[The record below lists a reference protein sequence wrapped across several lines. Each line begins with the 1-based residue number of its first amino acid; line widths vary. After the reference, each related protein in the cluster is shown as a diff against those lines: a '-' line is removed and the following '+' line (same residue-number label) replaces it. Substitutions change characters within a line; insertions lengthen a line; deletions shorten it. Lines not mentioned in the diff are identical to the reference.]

1 MLHMNQEE
9 TIPYQLRHRQ
19 EHRSIKVGE
28 ARAFRFAGSWKTYV
42 IAFVLVVGAGF
53 LYLHYQNPAHVVSA
67 NLLHPD
73 DADFKAWQSDEL
85 GKLKLRAAVATAVKD
100 LNLAVRYQKKG
111 WISNPELFNEGPV
124 KFQLVRTGAP
134 IAAQFE
140 LSMKNRNTYM
150 LKHGK
155 GDAAEFEF
163 NTIYTT
169 EIGSW
174 MITRTPAYAAYYGQT
189 MIIDVQNPELVT
201 EKLFIGLLSEMDTN
215 NPGFTQFSVKDPVQS
230 RGEAFLNKVISQLN
244 TSLAEERATKAAID
258 IKQLDQQ
265 LMAFNDKVDSLQAE
279 LNALSGTARDLEQSP
294 AATNYLKLA
303 RKSEIARNEVAFKRS
318 ALEDL
323 TRYLK
328 QQNLLTVLPPSS
340 AALADPKLDALL
352 RQLIALQSQSQQLLQ
367 SHLRTDPVFKPLVQ
381 QTAKIRTLMTQQIG
395 SIAATLQ
402 KKSVA
407 VASSDIRAAGML
419 QLMPPMEKKL
429 VLLKRK
435 QLNYENQYAFLLKR
449 KEEILLKQAA
459 QKT

>member
-1 MLHMNQEE
+1 MNQED
-9 TIPYQLRHRQ
+9 TIPYQLRQHQ
-19 EHRSIKVGE
+19 EHRSMKVGE
-28 ARAFRFAGSWKTYV
+28 GRTFRLAGSWKIYATAIV
-42 IAFVLVVGAGF
+42 LLLGAAFF
-53 LYLHYQNPAHVVSA
+53 YLRFQNAAHVVSA
-67 NLLHPD
+67 NLLHQ
-73 DADFKAWQSDEL
+73 DAADVKGWQPDEL
-85 GKLKLRAAVATAVKD
+85 GKLKLRAAVATAVED

-111 WISNPELFNEGPV
+111 WISNPELFNEAPV

-140 LSMKNRNTYM
+140 LSMKDRNTYM

-163 NTIYTT
+163 NKIY
-169 EIGSW
+169 
-174 MITRTPAYAAYYGQT
+174 TRTPAYAAYDGQT
-189 MIIDVQNPELVT
+189 IIIDVQNPELVT

-215 NPGFTQFSVKDPVQS
+215 DPGFTQFSVKDPVQS
-230 RGEAFLNKVISQLN
+230 RGKAFLNKVISHLN

-265 LMAFNDKVDSLQAE
+265 LLAFDDKVDSLQAE
-279 LNALSGTARDLEQSP
+279 LNALRGTARNLELSP

-303 RKSEIARNEVAFKRS
+303 RQSEVARNEIAFKRS
-318 ALEDL
+318 ALEGL

-328 QQNLLTVLPPSS
+328 QQDLLTVLPPSS
-340 AALADPKLDALL
+340 AALADSKLNAFI

-395 SIAATLQ
+395 GIAAILQ
-402 KKSVA
+402 KRHAA
-407 VASSDIRAAGML
+407 VEVSDVREAGML
-419 QLMPPMEKKL
+419 QLMSRMEQKL

>member
-1 MLHMNQEE
+1 MNQEE

-28 ARAFRFAGSWKTYV
+28 ARAFRFAVSWKTYV
-42 IAFVLVVGAGF
+42 FALVLLLGAVF
-53 LYLHYQNPAHVVSA
+53 FYLRYKNPSHVVSA
-67 NLLHPD
+67 NLLHTD
-73 DADFKAWQSDEL
+73 AADFKAWQPDEL

-111 WISNPELFNEGPV
+111 WISNQELFNDAPV

-140 LSMKNRNTYM
+140 LSMKDRNTYL

-155 GDAAEFEF
+155 GAAAEFAF
-163 NTIYTT
+163 NKIYTT

-174 MITRTPAYAAYYGQT
+174 MITRMPAYAAYDGQT
-189 MIIDVQNPELVT
+189 IIIDVQNPELVT

-265 LMAFNDKVDSLQAE
+265 LLAFDDKVDSLQAE
-279 LNALSGTARDLEQSP
+279 LNALSRTARDSEQSP

-303 RKSEIARNEVAFKRS
+303 RESEVARNEIAFKRS
-318 ALEDL
+318 ALEGL

-328 QQNLLTVLPPSS
+328 QDLLTVLPPSS

-367 SHLRTDPVFKPLVQ
+367 SHLRTDPAFKPLVQ
-381 QTAKIRTLMTQQIG
+381 QTAKIRTSMAQQIG
-395 SIAATLQ
+395 GISATLQ
-402 KKSVA
+402 TRSAA
-407 VASSDIRAAGML
+407 VEASDVRSAGML
-419 QLMPPMEKKL
+419 QLMPPMEQKL
-429 VLLKRK
+429 VLLRRK

>member
-1 MLHMNQEE
+1 MNQEE

-19 EHRSIKVGE
+19 ENRNIRVGA
-28 ARAFRFAGSWKTYV
+28 ARAFRFAGYLKTYV
-42 IAFVLVVGAGF
+42 FALVLLLGAVF
-53 LYLHYQNPAHVVSA
+53 FYLRFQNPSHVVSA
-67 NLLHPD
+67 NLLHTD
-73 DADFKAWQSDEL
+73 AADFKTWQPDEL

-100 LNLAVRYQKKG
+100 LNLAVRYQNKG
-111 WISNPELFNEGPV
+111 WISNPELFNEAPV
-124 KFQLVRTGAP
+124 KFRLVRTGAP

-140 LSMKNRNTYM
+140 LSIKDRNTYL

-163 NTIYTT
+163 NKIYKT

-174 MITRTPAYAAYYGQT
+174 MITRMPVYAAYDGQT
-189 MIIDVQNPELVT
+189 IIVDVQNPELVT

-265 LMAFNDKVDSLQAE
+265 LMAFNNKVDSLQAE

-381 QTAKIRTLMTQQIG
+381 QTAKIRTSMAQQIG
-395 SIAATLQ
+395 SIADTLQ
-402 KKSVA
+402 KRHAA
-407 VASSDIRAAGML
+407 VEVSDVSAAEML
-419 QLMPPMEKKL
+419 QLMPPMEQKL
-429 VLLKRK
+429 ILLKRK
-435 QLNYENQYAFLLKR
+435 QLNYENQYAFLLKK